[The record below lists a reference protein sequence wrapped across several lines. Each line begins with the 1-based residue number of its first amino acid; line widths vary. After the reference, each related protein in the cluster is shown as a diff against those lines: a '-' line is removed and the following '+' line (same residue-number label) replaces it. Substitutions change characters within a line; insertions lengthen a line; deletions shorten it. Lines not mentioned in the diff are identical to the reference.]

1 MYKLNVL
8 GTFASA
14 HKLDGYEGQC
24 KNLHGHNWKVR
35 LCVLCDRLDEIGMAM
50 DFGFL
55 KQKLNEL
62 LAELDHQ
69 YLNELPAFREMNPTS
84 ENLARYIFDNMGQK
98 LSQCSCE
105 VIEIEVWE
113 SEKASVIYGL

>member
-14 HKLDGYEGQC
+14 HKLNGYEGLC

-35 LCVLCDRLDEIGMAM
+35 LCVLCDQLDEIGMAM
-50 DFGFL
+50 DFGIL

-62 LAELDHQ
+62 LSELDHQ
-69 YLNELPAFREMNPTS
+69 YLNELPAFKEMNPTS
-84 ENLARYIFDNMGQK
+84 ENLARYIFENMGNRM
-98 LSQCSCE
+98 SICACE
-105 VIEIEVWE
+105 VVEVEVWE

>member
-1 MYKLNVL
+1 MYKLNVI

-14 HKLDGYEGQC
+14 HKLTGYNGLC

-35 LCVLCDRLDEIGMAM
+35 LCVLCNQLDDTGMAM
-50 DFGFL
+50 DFSVL

-62 LAELDHQ
+62 LAALDHQ
-69 YLNELPAFREMNPTS
+69 YLNDLSAFKEMNPTS
-84 ENLARYIFDNMGQK
+84 ENLARFIFDNMVKK
-98 LSQCSCE
+98 LSSSSCE
-105 VIEIEVWE
+105 VVEVEVWE